1 MKPIALSSTA
11 NGCDMK
17 PINLSSTALLLVDLQ
32 QGFLEMEAAGLRRN
46 NPDAV
51 ARIGDL
57 LEHFRAHS
65 GMSIHIRHA
74 SQEANSRFRAERSG
88 HAPITATREQGDEP
102 VLIKRV
108 NSAFIGTNLQAI
120 LTERGIDT
128 LVIAG
133 ATTNHCVETTTRM
146 AGNLGFRTLLV
157 EDACWTFD
165 RRGPDGAL
173 HRAADIHRMSL
184 ANLHEEFAEI
194 TTASALLAATASV

>member
-1 MKPIALSSTA
+1 MNPVI
-11 NGCDMK
+11 
-17 PINLSSTALLLVDLQ
+17 LSSTALLLIDLQ
-32 QGFLEMEAAGLRRN
+32 QAFQEIEASGLGRN
-46 NPDAV
+46 NPDAM
-51 ARIGDL
+51 ARIGEVL
-57 LEHFRAHS
+57 AHFRARKGHI
-65 GMSIHIRHA
+65 IHIRHA
-74 SQEANSRFRAERSG
+74 SREAESRFRPERTG
-88 HAPITATREQGDEP
+88 YAPLAAAREIAGEP
-102 VLIKRV
+102 VLVKHV
-108 NSAFIGTNLQAI
+108 NSAFIGTDLQAR
-120 LTERGIDT
+120 LVERGIDT

-194 TTASALLAATASV
+194 TTASALLAASASV